1 VVLASSGKN
10 SWDPLISMELTKI
23 VEKLSVNSRCNNI
36 YSKDG
41 INAGGCFVSNREKL
55 GTN

>member
-1 VVLASSGKN
+1 
-10 SWDPLISMELTKI
+10 MEPTKI
-23 VEKLSVNSRCNNI
+23 VEKLSVNSRCNRI
-36 YSKDG
+36 YTIDG